1 MPGPEVTPGPRG
13 QGPVWRLARPAA
25 ALAGVV
31 VVQVLLASMFAGVAH
46 HPVPRQ
52 ALAAVA
58 GRSPLAPV
66 VSGHGGGT
74 VRLAAAPAAGAAW
87 AGSRAPQRAAQAA
100 GAAAE
105 ASLAS

>member
-13 QGPVWRLARPAA
+13 QGPVRRLARPALA
-25 ALAGVV
+25 PAGVA
-31 VVQVLLASMFAGVAH
+31 VVQVLLASVFAGVPH
-46 HPVPRQ
+46 HPVPHQ
-52 ALAAVA
+52 ALAVA

-74 VRLAAAPAAGAAW
+74 VRLAAEPAAGAAR
-87 AGSRAPQRAAQAA
+87 AASRAPQRAAQAS